1 MQTSIVQSFP
11 AVPECPGRCLQPTSV
26 AYDVPRT
33 AHTSEGTVSGSQ
45 GWRGKDTQ
53 WSQAF
58 ERSNSYPRLQ
68 TGRGWHKADVWTT
81 ELVFVIGLLTTKASL
96 FLWMLAPGKG
106 FPSSTVTCCRGMQY
120 SFSTELQT
128 VFYVRLFARH
138 IECAGA
144 KKLVCTANSFFF
156 FWKKDLLRSLFVFR
170 HACCASE
177 ILVFNVK

>member
-1 MQTSIVQSFP
+1 MCLGQRTLVKAP
-11 AVPECPGRCLQPTSV
+11 YRAVRDEEAKTPSDHRHSK
-26 AYDVPRT
+26 ART
-33 AHTSEGTVSGSQ
+33 PIRDYK
-45 GWRGKDTQ
+45 RGE
-53 WSQAF
+53 A
-58 ERSNSYPRLQ
+58 E
-68 TGRGWHKADVWTT
+68 HKANVWTT

-156 FWKKDLLRSLFVFR
+156 LKERLTSQPFRIQTRVLRLR
-170 HACCASE
+170 DTC
-177 ILVFNVK
+177 I

>member
-1 MQTSIVQSFP
+1 MCLGQRTLVKAPSR
-11 AVPECPGRCLQPTSV
+11 AVRDEEAKTPSDHRHSN
-26 AYDVPRT
+26 ART
-33 AHTSEGTVSGSQ
+33 PIRDYK
-45 GWRGKDTQ
+45 RGE
-53 WSQAF
+53 A
-58 ERSNSYPRLQ
+58 E
-68 TGRGWHKADVWTT
+68 HKANVWTT